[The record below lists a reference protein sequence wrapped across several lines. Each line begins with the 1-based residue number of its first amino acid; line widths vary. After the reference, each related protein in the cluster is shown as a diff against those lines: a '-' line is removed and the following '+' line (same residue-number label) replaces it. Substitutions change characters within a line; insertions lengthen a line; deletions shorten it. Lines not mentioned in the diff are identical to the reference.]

1 MTQDGSLV
9 TGDDGY
15 DTIQT
20 NQTPVLLSGHS
31 MGRKLVLTLNLKLN
45 ILSSNTHVQ
54 QGEKRRVRSVSV
66 PQLNGN

>member
-20 NQTPVLLSGHS
+20 NQTPVLRSGHS

-45 ILSSNTHVQ
+45 ILSTNTHVQ
-54 QGEKRRVRSVSV
+54 QREETTSKICQCPRT
-66 PQLNGN
+66 Q